1 MHLNSTLSKKILG
14 WYDNSKR
21 NLPWRVSKKSP
32 KKLYYRLLSEFM
44 LQQTQVKTV
53 IPYFNKFTNRY
64 KTLESL
70 SKISENQIL
79 KLWEGLGYYR
89 RAKNLLASVKLL
101 VKVHNSKLPDN
112 LKEIKKLPGVGEYTG
127 NALLGFI
134 HNYPTIAIDGNV
146 KRVFARYLNKKES
159 KINFKKLIHVNKKN
173 LFITNRNS
181 DFVEALMEFG
191 ALICRPKDPKCSQCC
206 LNKSCRYLK
215 SSKKIKTNKR
225 KKIKIMDYD
234 IFCFLNKKKQ
244 IALTKKNEISFLKNF
259 NLPLIKK
266 MKNNTENENWRFL
279 KNYKNSISNLNLNI
293 NLYYKFSNKIPKSY
307 NWYSLNN
314 NKEFIPSFTKKI
326 FNQVSTLF

>member
-1 MHLNSTLSKKILG
+1 MIIASVIYLG
-14 WYDNSKR
+14 VLAKN
-21 NLPWRVSKKSP
+21 PQ

-53 IPYFNKFTNRY
+53 IPYFNKFTKRY
-64 KTLESL
+64 KTLEAL
-70 SKISENQIL
+70 SKINESQIL

-101 VKVHNSKLPDN
+101 VKDYNSKLPN
-112 LKEIKKLPGVGEYTG
+112 TLKDIKKLPGVGDYTG

-146 KRVFARYLNKKES
+146 KRVFVRYLNKKES
-159 KINFKKLIHVNKKN
+159 KINFEKLIQINKKN

-206 LNKSCRYLK
+206 LNKSCKYLR
-215 SSKKIKTNKR
+215 SSKKIKTDNR
-225 KKIKIMDYD
+225 KKIKVMDYD
-234 IFCFLNKKKQ
+234 IFCYLNKKKQ

-266 MKNNTENENWRFL
+266 MKNNVENEDWRFL
-279 KNYKNSISNLNLNI
+279 KNYKNSISNLSLNI

-326 FNQVSTLF
+326 FNKVSTLF